1 VTGRLELAVGQRAR
15 RVMFVIPGMGTGSSM
30 IFTRRQAQAVRAQGV
45 EVHEFFLRSRTSPIV
60 IGREMLRFRRELR
73 GFGPD
78 VIHAQHG
85 TVTAMFAAFG
95 AGKIPLVITYRGSDL
110 NPCPGWSRVR
120 TALAHLFSQLAALR
134 AARIVCVS
142 RQLRARL
149 WWRRDRVTILAT
161 GVDAAAFEPSERET
175 ARLHLGWNTRTP
187 AVLFNRGLDPE
198 VKRLDLAAA
207 AIGAARRATP
217 DLRWEVLDGSTAPEL
232 VPVPMNAADCLL
244 VTSDFEG
251 SPAVVQEALAS
262 NLPIVSVEVG
272 DVAERLAGVL
282 HSRIVARDPE
292 KLGAALAEMVET
304 PRRSDGRRKIE
315 EFRAD
320 SIADRLRE
328 IYEEVSGVHAKE
340 F

>member
-1 VTGRLELAVGQRAR
+1 VTGCLELAVGEPAR
-15 RVMFVIPGMGTGSSM
+15 RVMFVTPGTGEGSSM
-30 IFTRRQAQAVRAQGV
+30 IFARRQAEAVRAQGV
-45 EVHEFFLRSRTSPIV
+45 EVLEFFLRSRTSPTVIV
-60 IGREMLRFRRELR
+60 REMLRFRRELR
-73 GFGPD
+73 RFGPD
-78 VIHAQHG
+78 VIHAQYG
-85 TVTAMFAAFG
+85 TVTSMFAALG

-110 NPCPGWSRVR
+110 NPCPGGSRVR
-120 TALAHLFSQLAALR
+120 TAVAHLLSQLAALR

-149 WWRRDRVTILAT
+149 WWRRHRVTILAT
-161 GVDAAAFEPSERET
+161 GVDAAAFEPAGREA
-175 ARLHLGWNTRTP
+175 ARLHLGWSTQGP
-187 AVLFNRGLDPE
+187 AVLFNRGRDPE
-198 VKRLDLAAA
+198 IKRLDLAEA

-232 VPVPMNAADCLL
+232 VPVLMNAADCLL

-272 DVAERLAGVL
+272 DIAERLAGVR

-304 PRRSDGRRKIE
+304 PRRSDGRRKIGE
-315 EFRAD
+315 IRGEH
-320 SIADRLRE
+320 IAGRLRE
-328 IYEEVSGVHAKE
+328 IYEEVSGVRAKE
-340 F
+340 